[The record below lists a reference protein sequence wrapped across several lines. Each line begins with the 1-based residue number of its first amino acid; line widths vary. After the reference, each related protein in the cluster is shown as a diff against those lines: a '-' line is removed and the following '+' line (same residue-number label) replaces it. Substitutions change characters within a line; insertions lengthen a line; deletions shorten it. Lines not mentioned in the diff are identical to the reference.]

1 MLVSVEDLRPFSL
14 LERLSD
20 AELAKLVPLSRRES
34 RERGVF
40 ICKEGEKAEAL
51 YLLVQGKVALEKM
64 IQLSPRSRPRPAT
77 TEILEAGDS
86 FGWSTV
92 VEPHMYT
99 KSAVSLGRVELLRI
113 EGEGLRRLIEED
125 HHIGYKLMAN
135 LVRVVASRLKD
146 ATDTLS
152 YFVSIISH
160 ELRAPIAA
168 VDNYLQVILGGYTGS
183 LSSQQQ
189 MMVERCCVR
198 LQELSDMLNSI
209 LDLARMRPEQIE
221 GDFTQI
227 SPQEVF
233 VLSMEDVLLSAKE
246 KTIALHTDVPK
257 DLPPII
263 GAPNRLRQVFTN
275 LLSNAIK
282 FTPEGGQ
289 VTLRAWDQADHLRVE
304 VVDTGPGIAPEH
316 MPHVFEAFY
325 RPPDTEEKGL
335 GLGLSIVKRIV
346 EAHRGTITAESPYPP
361 HGEGGTRMV
370 VLLPKDPLANP
381 LQEVSELA
389 YGSIASLRSVVKQ
402 PDMPE
407 AQSSKSKAPNP
418 F

>member
-1 MLVSVEDLRPFSL
+1 MVVSVGDLRPFSL

-20 AELAKLVPLSRRES
+20 AELARLVPLSRQET

-51 YLLVQGKVALEKM
+51 YLLVRGKVALEKM

-77 TEILEAGDS
+77 TEVLEAGDS

-99 KSAVSLGRVELLRI
+99 KSAVSLGRVELLRM
-113 EGEGLRRLIEED
+113 EGEGLRRLLDED
-125 HHIGYKLMAN
+125 HHIGYELMAN
-135 LVRVVASRLKD
+135 LARVVASRLQD

-168 VDNYLQVILGGYTGS
+168 VDNYLQVMLGGYTGP
-183 LSSQQQ
+183 LSPQQQ
-189 MMVERCCVR
+189 MMMERCCVR

-221 GDFTQI
+221 SHFTQI

-246 KTIALHTDVPK
+246 KDVGLHMDVPE
-257 DLPPII
+257 DVPPII

-282 FTPEGGQ
+282 FISEGGQ
-289 VTLRAWDQADHLRVE
+289 VILRAQDQPDHLRVE

-316 MPHVFEAFY
+316 MPYIFEAFY

-346 EAHRGTITAESPYPP
+346 DAHRGRIIAESPYPP
-361 HGEGGTRMV
+361 EGEGGTRIV
-370 VLLPKDPLANP
+370 VLLPKDPLARP
-381 LQEVSELA
+381 LQEATELA
-389 YGSIASLRSVVKQ
+389 YGSIAGLRSVVKQ
-402 PDMPE
+402 PE
-407 AQSSKSKAPNP
+407 GK
-418 F
+418 

>member
-1 MLVSVEDLRPFSL
+1 MGVTVGDLRSFDL
-14 LERLSD
+14 FGKLSD
-20 AELAKLVPLSRRES
+20 AQLAKLIPLISKET
-34 RERGVF
+34 RERGLF

-51 YLLVQGKVALEKM
+51 YLLVRGKVALEKM
-64 IQLSPRSRPRPAT
+64 IRLSPRSKPRPAT

-92 VEPHMYT
+92 VEPYRYT

-113 EGEGLRRLIEED
+113 EGEGLRRLLDED
-125 HHIGYKLMAN
+125 HHIGYKLMTN
-135 LVRVVASRLKD
+135 LTKVVASRLRD

-168 VDNYLQVILGGYTGS
+168 VDNYLQVMLGGYTGP
-183 LSSQQQ
+183 LNPRQQT
-189 MMVERCCVR
+189 MMERCCVR

-221 GDFTQI
+221 GDFTEL
-227 SPQEVF
+227 SPLEVF
-233 VLSMEDVLLSAKE
+233 VLSMEDVQLQAKE
-246 KTIALHTDVPK
+246 KSIDLQMDTPM
-257 DLPPII
+257 DLPRII

-282 FTPEGGQ
+282 FTPEGGR
-289 VTLRAWDQADHLRVE
+289 VVLRAEDQPDHLRVE
-304 VVDTGPGIAPEH
+304 VIDTGPGIAPEH
-316 MPHVFEAFY
+316 MPRIFEAFY

-346 EAHRGTITAESPYPP
+346 DAHRGKITAESPYPP
-361 HGEGGTRMV
+361 DGEGGTRIL
-370 VLLPKDPLANP
+370 VLLPKDPLAHP
-381 LQEVSELA
+381 LQETEELV
-389 YGSIASLRSVVKQ
+389 YGSIAGLRSVVKQ
-402 PDMPE
+402 PE
-407 AQSSKSKAPNP
+407 TEGLS
-418 F
+418 